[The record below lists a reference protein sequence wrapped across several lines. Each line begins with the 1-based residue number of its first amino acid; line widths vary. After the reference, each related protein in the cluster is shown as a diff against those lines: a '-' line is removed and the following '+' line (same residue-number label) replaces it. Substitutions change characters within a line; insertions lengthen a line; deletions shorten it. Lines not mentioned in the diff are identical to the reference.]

1 MNPFTSPTQ
10 NRMIARSVGTVTTAG
25 ILSLMAAMPALAAD
39 PYFTLKFESTA
50 SSSTNGGINGILGE
64 ATYTFSEINLGE
76 MTLSLKNLSGSP
88 VTGSRL
94 VSTGFDLPTNPPASA
109 NVNFVS
115 FSKIDPNWNIVYP
128 GTAVPPFPAFDVCT
142 SVYST
147 TPPNPADCDASGSPT
162 LGLQNGSST
171 TVGTFT
177 LSSAPTLDTATKYRD
192 AFVAMFQ
199 APPSGGTAGTFDDGG
214 YFMRFNDIL
223 PASTGGSDKIWATSI
238 TTGGGQAPGDSVPGP
253 LPLFGAAAAFGYSRK
268 LRRRM
273 KANSMV
279 G

>member
-10 NRMIARSVGTVTTAG
+10 NRMIARSVGTVTAAG

-115 FSKIDPNWNIVYP
+115 FSQIDPNWNIVYP
-128 GTAVPPFPAFDVCT
+128 GTAVPPSLPLT
-142 SVYST
+142 S
-147 TPPNPADCDASGSPT
+147 ARR
-162 LGLQNGSST
+162 
-171 TVGTFT
+171 FT
-177 LSSAPTLDTATKYRD
+177 RRPHPILLTATPAGVPHLDCKT
-192 AFVAMFQ
+192 
-199 APPSGGTAGTFDDGG
+199 APA
-214 YFMRFNDIL
+214 
-223 PASTGGSDKIWATSI
+223 
-238 TTGGGQAPGDSVPGP
+238 
-253 LPLFGAAAAFGYSRK
+253 
-268 LRRRM
+268 RRSER
-273 KANSMV
+273 SL
-279 G
+279 